1 MLRRLALFLAL
12 PLIALSAGGA
22 MAKRHPVQRTIRP
35 RIAVHYY
42 HVKPAHRTFTQ
53 APHHPRES
61 HG

>member
-1 MLRRLALFLAL
+1 MPRRLVLLLAL

-42 HVKPAHRTFTQ
+42 RAKPAHRTFTQ
-53 APHHPRES
+53 VPHHPREA